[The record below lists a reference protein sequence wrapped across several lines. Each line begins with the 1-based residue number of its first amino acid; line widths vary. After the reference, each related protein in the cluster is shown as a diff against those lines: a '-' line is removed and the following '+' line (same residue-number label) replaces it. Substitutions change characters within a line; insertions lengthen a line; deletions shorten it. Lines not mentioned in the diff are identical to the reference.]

1 MDPARVDP
9 LNEFI
14 AQRTAEGGAPVI
26 WAWHRPADGTATA
39 PDGLTRAII
48 RNG

>member
-26 WAWHRPADGTATA
+26 
-39 PDGLTRAII
+39 
-48 RNG
+48 